1 MALFDV
7 RKAIEAVRHTLD
19 QCMTHADGAEQLKAK
34 SQTISQALLLHKLA
48 FKDLGFFHRHP
59 YPTQKRNQKYNKEH
73 EIWIWVWPHVRFER
87 RKTGLDVRGGKR
99 KIDGIVCFTPTHLVR
114 P

>member
-7 RKAIEAVRHTLD
+7 HKAIEAVRHTLD

-48 FKDLGFFHRHP
+48 FKDFGFFSQTP
-59 YPTQKRNQKYNKEH
+59 ISIT
-73 EIWIWVWPHVRFER
+73 
-87 RKTGLDVRGGKR
+87 KTKP
-99 KIDGIVCFTPTHLVR
+99 KIQQRT
-114 P
+114 